1 MQPALVRQ
9 AIALPTCHEDGI
21 WLHQLYCAIGFLQK
35 AIVAPRASIGGNSCS
50 VADLA
55 GLFSMTTEQ
64 LAQLKARW
72 DNKGKPPALPCHDL
86 REMRI
91 VQWLVFW
98 VDRHSVTTLD
108 DLKELVRAA
117 SVEEPPPP
125 PPPESR
131 ARTYKVDD
139 ALPRRLRYEQADQ
152 DAGMTAAAGHLALPP
167 LVAPAQRPANA
178 PEAGGSH
185 IEDSVAAQAAESKY
199 SCLNCGRTFPCKQS
213 LGGHKSHCKQKIQ
226 LPWRRCGMR
235 GCSLP
240 LHHPGACDV
249 GSKVLE
255 NGESMQAEAEEERD
269 FPNGKSFGG
278 HQGRGT
284 DASTV
289 AAPAVPMDDECCR
302 VCGRSNYEKKMLLC
316 DGSSCGASYHT
327 FCLDPALCEVPEG
340 DWYCPKCEK
349 LRAGEATA
357 TEAIEAAAEVEEART
372 QEQVAAEAVASSK

>member
-131 ARTYKVDD
+131 ARTYKADD
-139 ALPRRLRYEQADQ
+139 LALPCRLRYKQADQ
-152 DAGMTAAAGHLALPP
+152 DLA
-167 LVAPAQRPANA
+167 
-178 PEAGGSH
+178 
-185 IEDSVAAQAAESKY
+185 
-199 SCLNCGRTFPCKQS
+199 
-213 LGGHKSHCKQKIQ
+213 
-226 LPWRRCGMR
+226 
-235 GCSLP
+235 
-240 LHHPGACDV
+240 
-249 GSKVLE
+249 
-255 NGESMQAEAEEERD
+255 
-269 FPNGKSFGG
+269 
-278 HQGRGT
+278 
-284 DASTV
+284 
-289 AAPAVPMDDECCR
+289 
-302 VCGRSNYEKKMLLC
+302 
-316 DGSSCGASYHT
+316 
-327 FCLDPALCEVPEG
+327 
-340 DWYCPKCEK
+340 
-349 LRAGEATA
+349 
-357 TEAIEAAAEVEEART
+357 
-372 QEQVAAEAVASSK
+372 